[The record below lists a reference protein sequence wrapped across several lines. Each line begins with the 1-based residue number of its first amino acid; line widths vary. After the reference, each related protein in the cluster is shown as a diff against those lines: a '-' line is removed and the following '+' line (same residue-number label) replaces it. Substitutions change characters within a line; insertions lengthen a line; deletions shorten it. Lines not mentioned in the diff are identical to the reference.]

1 MVRQQEARLVEKH
14 AFHAREGPRV
24 RGLRT
29 RLVAEERVDAG
40 DGGGG
45 RDKGHSRGRFS
56 PRSSPPSCLFSPFFS
71 LPERLRDHRVS
82 RRCRFDDSEHLM
94 GRTTPGRRP
103 REALSPGPRNAAR
116 HATPFFSIDRVHPE
130 FGGLAV
136 VRTSVPSF
144 SRSTRYTVLLPGEET
159 RRLAFVHST
168 MRLSIKRCSI
178 VHGFNRRSRFTDRLG
193 VKHKIQRD

>member
-1 MVRQQEARLVEKH
+1 MKNKKEPLVERNHTKMVRQQEARLVEKH

-94 GRTTPGRRP
+94 DRTTPGRRP

-116 HATPFFSIDRVHPE
+116 HATPFFSIDRASPRV
-130 FGGLAV
+130 
-136 VRTSVPSF
+136 
-144 SRSTRYTVLLPGEET
+144 
-159 RRLAFVHST
+159 
-168 MRLSIKRCSI
+168 
-178 VHGFNRRSRFTDRLG
+178 RRSCGSPHLGTVFFTFDSLHGIVAWR
-193 VKHKIQRD
+193 RDEKTGLCAFHDAPIN